1 VPKLNLEQFVQEK
14 YDASLTREMMRTIE
28 DAINRLSE
36 GRAYQIYN
44 SASSAPSA
52 SGDTDAYTVGD
63 FVKNNDPVE
72 LGTATG
78 KYIITGWMCIADGTP
93 GVWRE
98 SRTLTGN

>member
-1 VPKLNLEQFVQEK
+1 VPKLNLEQFVQER
-14 YDASLTREMMRTIE
+14 YDPALLREMMRSIE

-36 GRAYQIYN
+36 GRAYQTYN

-72 LGTATG
+72 LGAVAS
-78 KYIITGWMCIADGTP
+78 KYIILGFICIADGTP

-98 SRTLTGN
+98 VRVLTGN